1 MRLVGATGLAWMMTD
16 PGHGYRLAR
25 RVLDAATGDEPPA
38 VRAGCLL
45 GAGMSA
51 QLGSDMPAARQLL
64 DEAARAFR
72 SLGVAK
78 AEAWA
83 LYFSANNEMSTTGP
97 ERLARAQ
104 LLFEAPP
111 LDPLGTAWV
120 LTQLGIVRLFVDEPA
135 EARAFLERAVDV
147 ATEHDVTHV
156 MGTTLSILGLVEAW
170 EGELERGR
178 ALTAEG
184 VELYR
189 ALGETYLLIN
199 AIRAQ
204 AHLELLAGELDAAAA
219 FLVES
224 LRLTVELGSH
234 EVSFGL
240 LLAAEVLRR
249 RGDMTGAAH
258 AQRIARRA
266 WPHDEGWF
274 QLARRYIARD
284 TSGLDAL
291 PASHWPLP
299 PTLRQQIGWAIER
312 LGPSGTPAESRP
324 PH

>member
-1 MRLVGATGLAWMMTD
+1 
-16 PGHGYRLAR
+16 
-25 RVLDAATGDEPPA
+25 
-38 VRAGCLL
+38 
-45 GAGMSA
+45 
-51 QLGSDMPAARQLL
+51 MPAARELL

-78 AEAWA
+78 FEAWA
-83 LYFSANNEMSTTGP
+83 LYFAANNEMNTTGL
-97 ERLARAQ
+97 EQLVRAL

-111 LDPLGTAWV
+111 MFPLGTAWV
-120 LTQLGIVRLFVDEPA
+120 LTQLGADRLFVDEPA

-156 MGTTLSILGLVEAW
+156 MGTTLSLLGLVEAW

-199 AIRAQ
+199 AVRAQ

-234 EVSFGL
+234 EVSFNL

-249 RGDMTGAAH
+249 RGDVTGAAH

-266 WPHDEGWF
+266 WPHDEDWF

-284 TSGLDAL
+284 TSGLDSL
-291 PASHWPLP
+291 PTTHWPLP

-312 LGPSGTPAESRP
+312 LGPNGTPAEPRP